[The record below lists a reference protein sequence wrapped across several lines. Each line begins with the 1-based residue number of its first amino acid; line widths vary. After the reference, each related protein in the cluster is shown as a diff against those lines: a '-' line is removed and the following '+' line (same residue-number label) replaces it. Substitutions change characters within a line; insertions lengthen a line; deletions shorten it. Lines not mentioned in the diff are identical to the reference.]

1 MLSSYGDEPA
11 AETDPVSMTAIAVL
25 MSALTSGDRRNLP
38 RRGPGAV
45 QSVKNQILPE
55 METKFS
61 HEL

>member
-1 MLSSYGDEPA
+1 
-11 AETDPVSMTAIAVL
+11 MTAMVL
-25 MSALTSGDRRNLP
+25 MSGDERGPQKSP